1 MDINPAA
8 SSPQPIDN
16 RLRRRQMIRTNRE
29 MQNDLIL
36 CDFSFDRRGVGVV
49 ICREEEVQ
57 TGILGSE
64 CAFVRSVPEKDR
76 DAAFPVRVCSQQG
89 VQDVAA
95 DVAAL
100 KSH

>member
-8 SSPQPIDN
+8 SSPQPFDN

-36 CDFSFDRRGVGVV
+36 CDFSFDRRGVGIV
-49 ICREEEVQ
+49 IRCEEEAQ
-57 TGILGSE
+57 TGISGSE

-76 DAAFPVRVCSQQG
+76 DAAFPVWVRSQQDM
-89 VQDVAA
+89 QDVAA

-100 KSH
+100 NSH